1 MRRADR
7 PSSRSKRR
15 PPGPVGRVGREFAPP
30 FVGAAPLAA
39 LDCSQPAPSGRVE
52 RGCPIHGGRTPPTV
66 ARRCS
71 AAHGSS
77 MRASPV
83 TAPGVLSPGC
93 FPPCGTRPLCSSV
106 APGLR
111 SSAGP
116 FPAPPLPLLWSVLP
130 GSATGFLAFQPA
142 LVLPV
147 GFPPLGRVS
156 RSCGFGR
163 VHGSFFAPRCLPT
176 IHFAL
181 NVGRSDL
188 RSRSA

>member
-7 PSSRSKRR
+7 PPSRSQRR
-15 PPGPVGRVGREFAPP
+15 PLSPVGRVGRERLPQFMGAERLPP
-30 FVGAAPLAA
+30 SL
-39 LDCSQPAPSGRVE
+39 
-52 RGCPIHGGRTPPTV
+52 GGVLQHT
-66 ARRCS
+66 
-71 AAHGSS
+71 AHPCELP
-77 MRASPV
+77 SPV

-163 VHGSFFAPRCLPT
+163 VHGSFSAPRCLPT